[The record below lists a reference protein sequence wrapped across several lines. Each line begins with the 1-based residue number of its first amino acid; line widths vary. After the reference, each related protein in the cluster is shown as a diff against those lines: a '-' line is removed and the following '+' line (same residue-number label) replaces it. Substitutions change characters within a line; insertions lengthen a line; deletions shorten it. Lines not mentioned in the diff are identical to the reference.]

1 MLSEIISESNII
13 KDLKTPEVSGRD
25 KEKVKK

>member
-1 MLSEIISESNII
+1 MLCCSEIISESNII

-25 KEKVKK
+25 KKK